1 MGRLLSSLFLLLTG
15 CGIVPFAQAQ
25 YYYYYGYNYSPI
37 NWGYFYGSQIVNNAV
52 QGAQISMLNASVNQL
67 QQQNL
72 ATMKQMEKIYRE
84 IDDLEKR
91 ADSFEAF
98 QDSVARYTKYRASLI
113 QQEVD
118 VIQKQRQE
126 LFVKTE
132 NGENKRPGPDFFF
145 WVEDY
150 ATKIDR
156 LDQNIMQRRGEIDLL
171 TSIRPPDPALRQPSR
186 ASGPVTIE
194 LGTSGAWGFGIV
206 GVDFYDGAKKIGPF
220 PESGGPLVYRRSAGA
235 VNLTFQPVLGPRSP
249 VASFFAEPGRRYR
262 LERNIWDG
270 MWTIQ
275 EGTPPPKT
283 PTTATSRGLAS
294 KNQTPPSSGSNR
306 SSQTATSSHRRKSR
320 VSKMMQMPPWSAPSA
335 HEGAVDE
342 DDKF

>member
-1 MGRLLSSLFLLLTG
+1 MSLHLYLPCLFAALS
-15 CGIVPFAQAQ
+15 IHNAQAQ
-25 YYYYYGYNYSPI
+25 YYSYYGYNYSPI

-72 ATMKQMEKIYRE
+72 TTMKQMEKIYRE
-84 IDDLEKR
+84 IDELEKR

-98 QDSVARYTKYRASLI
+98 QDSVARYTEYRASLI

-118 VIQKQRQE
+118 IIQKQRQE
-126 LFVKTE
+126 LFLKTE
-132 NGENKRPGPDFFF
+132 NGENRRPGPDFFF

-156 LDQNIMQRRGEIDLL
+156 LDQGIMQRRGEIDLL
-171 TSIRPPDPALRQPSR
+171 SSIRPPDPAVRTPSR

-220 PESGGPLVYRRSAGA
+220 PDSGGPLVYRRSAGA

-249 VASFFAEPGRRYR
+249 VTSFFAEPGRRYR
-262 LERNIWDG
+262 LERNIWTG
-270 MWTIQ
+270 MWVVQ
-275 EGTPPPKT
+275 EPSTPPASKPVT
-283 PTTATSRGLAS
+283 GRGLAS
-294 KNQTPPSSGSNR
+294 SSGTA
-306 SSQTATSSHRRKSR
+306 SSKGHTTTSSLPASSNRRKSK
-320 VSKMMQMPPWSAPSA
+320 VSKMMQMPSWSAPTA
-335 HEGAVDE
+335 FEGAVDE

>member
-1 MGRLLSSLFLLLTG
+1 VGLRLYLPCLFAALSIHT
-15 CGIVPFAQAQ
+15 VQAQ
-25 YYYYYGYNYSPI
+25 YYSYYGYNYSPI

-84 IDDLEKR
+84 IDELEKR
-91 ADSFEAF
+91 ADSFEVF

-118 VIQKQRQE
+118 IIQKQRQE
-126 LFVKTE
+126 LFLKTE
-132 NGENKRPGPDFFF
+132 NGENKRPGPDLFF

-150 ATKIDR
+150 ATKIER
-156 LDQNIMQRRGEIDLL
+156 LDQSIMQRRGEIDLL
-171 TSIRPPDPALRQPSR
+171 TSIRPPDPAQRKPSGD
-186 ASGPVTIE
+186 SGPVTIE

-220 PESGGPLVYRRSAGA
+220 PDSGGPLVYRRSAGA

-262 LERNIWDG
+262 LERNIWTG
-270 MWTIQ
+270 MWVAQ
-275 EGTPPPKT
+275 ESSTPPVSKSVT
-283 PTTATSRGLAS
+283 GRGLAS
-294 KNQTPPSSGSNR
+294 SAGKSSS
-306 SSQTATSSHRRKSR
+306 TAVASTSSSPASSNRRKSK
-320 VSKMMQMPPWSAPSA
+320 VSKMMQMPAWSAPSA
-335 HEGAVDE
+335 FEGAVDE

>member
-1 MGRLLSSLFLLLTG
+1 MRLRLLLPCCLFAVSTSLSH
-15 CGIVPFAQAQ
+15 AQ
-25 YYYYYGYNYSPI
+25 YYSYYGYNYSPF

-84 IDDLEKR
+84 IDELEKR

-118 VIQKQRQE
+118 IIQKQRQE
-126 LFVKTE
+126 LFLKTE

-171 TSIRPPDPALRQPSR
+171 SSIRPPDPAVRTPSR

-220 PESGGPLVYRRSAGA
+220 PDSGGPLVYRRSAGA

-262 LERNIWDG
+262 LERNVWNG
-270 MWTIQ
+270 MWTVQ
-275 EGTPPPKT
+275 ESSTPPSSKPVT
-283 PTTATSRGLAS
+283 GRGLAS
-294 KNQTPPSSGSNR
+294 SSATASFKGQT
-306 SSQTATSSHRRKSR
+306 TSSSPPASSNRRKSK
-320 VSKMMQMPPWSAPSA
+320 VSKMMQMPSWSAPTA
-335 HEGAVDE
+335 FEDAVDD

>member
-1 MGRLLSSLFLLLTG
+1 MGFRLFLPCLLL
-15 CGIVPFAQAQ
+15 ILWSHPSPAQ
-25 YYYYYGYNYSPI
+25 YYYYYGYNYSSI

-84 IDDLEKR
+84 IDELEKR

-118 VIQKQRQE
+118 IIQKQRQE
-126 LFVKTE
+126 LFLKTE

-156 LDQNIMQRRGEIDLL
+156 LDQSIMQRRGEIDLL
-171 TSIRPPDPALRQPSR
+171 SSIRPPDPAVRTPSR

-220 PESGGPLVYRRSAGA
+220 PDSGGPLVYRRSAGA

-262 LERNIWDG
+262 LERNVWNG
-270 MWTIQ
+270 MWTVQ
-275 EGTPPPKT
+275 ESSTPPSSKPVT
-283 PTTATSRGLAS
+283 GRGLAS
-294 KNQTPPSSGSNR
+294 SSATASSKGQT
-306 SSQTATSSHRRKSR
+306 TSSSPPASSNRRKSK
-320 VSKMMQMPPWSAPSA
+320 VSKMMQMPSWSAPTA
-335 HEGAVDE
+335 FEDAVDD

>member
-1 MGRLLSSLFLLLTG
+1 MGLHLSLPCLLLALW
-15 CGIVPFAQAQ
+15 IHPARAQ
-25 YYYYYGYNYSPI
+25 YYDYYGYNYSSI
-37 NWGYFYGSQIVNNAV
+37 NWGYFYGSQIVNNAI

-72 ATMKQMEKIYRE
+72 ATMRQMEKIYRE
-84 IDDLEKR
+84 IDALEKR

-118 VIQKQRQE
+118 IIQKQRQA
-126 LFVKTE
+126 LFIKTE

-156 LDQNIMQRRGEIDLL
+156 LDQSIMQRRSEIDLL
-171 TSIRPPDPALRQPSR
+171 ASIRPPDPAQRKP
-186 ASGPVTIE
+186 ADSGGPAIIE
-194 LGTSGAWGFGIV
+194 LGTGGAWGFGIT
-206 GVDFYDGAKKIGPF
+206 GVDFFDGGKKIGPY
-220 PESGGPLVYRRSAGA
+220 PESGGPLVYRRPAGA

-262 LERNIWDG
+262 LERNIWTG
-270 MWTIQ
+270 MWDLQ
-275 EGTPPPKT
+275 ESSKPPSVKPVT
-283 PTTATSRGLAS
+283 GRGLAAGART
-294 KNQTPPSSGSNR
+294 TPAPS
-306 SSQTATSSHRRKSR
+306 TSSSSPAASTNRRQSK
-320 VSKMMQMPPWSAPSA
+320 VSKMMQMPSWSAPSA
-335 HEGAVDE
+335 HEAAVDE